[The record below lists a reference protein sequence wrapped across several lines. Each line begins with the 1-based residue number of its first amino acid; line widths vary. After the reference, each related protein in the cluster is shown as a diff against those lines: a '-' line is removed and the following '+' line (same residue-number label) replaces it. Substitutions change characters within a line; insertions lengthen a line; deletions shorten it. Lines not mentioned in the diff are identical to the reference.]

1 MRRSLRPR
9 SRKAGSLPTL
19 PAEAADSN
27 VHGLTRTGRSSRAA
41 GRTAHAP
48 CSSRDSGVCETS
60 SRVSRF
66 PTQCGATEP
75 RGSEGL
81 ANLAISFPRAS
92 CVVSKKTKPRLSGAF
107 LKRMMGLEPTT
118 FCMASARDVRTR
130 SRPFAQTGL
139 IPGSSSERANATEP
153 ERTTNLAILA
163 TPRSEAKRLRRED
176 AGAGRWL
183 RHRPDSS
190 SGARLLW
197 LAMLRTR
204 R

>member
-1 MRRSLRPR
+1 MAEEVPDRSGRRRHRRPR
-9 SRKAGSLPTL
+9 RPSTAACRRRADESRPADQIEFVHPTSRFRL
-19 PAEAADSN
+19 STLGLIGDTRRQFVKQKPPIYGADS
-27 VHGLTRTGRSSRAA
+27 
-41 GRTAHAP
+41 
-48 CSSRDSGVCETS
+48 E
-60 SRVSRF
+60 
-66 PTQCGATEP
+66 
-75 RGSEGL
+75 
-81 ANLAISFPRAS
+81 
-92 CVVSKKTKPRLSGAF
+92 
-107 LKRMMGLEPTT
+107 RMIGLEPTT